1 MVRVNNPADLVKFH
15 CGDEDLDDFFTHDA
29 FLYAKQ
35 LLGKTYFFA
44 TKEESPEIVGAFT
57 VSNDSIKASLISKS
71 LRNKLQRKIPN
82 SKRTRSYPAVL
93 IGRLGVSCKMRGND
107 IGGQIVSYIKYWFS
121 NENNKSGCR
130 FVVVDA
136 YNQPSVLHFYEKNG
150 FKYLYLS
157 EEDERDI
164 FNLEE
169 GEPLNSRMMYFDL
182 IQLVNS

>member
-1 MVRVNNPADLVKFH
+1 MVRVNNPADLAEFC

-29 FLYAKQ
+29 CLYAKQ

-44 TKEESPEIVGAFT
+44 TKEKSPEIVGAFT
-57 VSNDSIKASLISKS
+57 VSNDSIKASLVSKS

-93 IGRLGVSCKMRGND
+93 IGRLGVSRKMRGND
-107 IGGQIVSYIKYWFS
+107 MGGQIVSYIKYWFS
-121 NENNKSGCR
+121 DENNKSGCR

-136 YNQPSVLHFYEKNG
+136 YNRPSVLYFYEKNG

-157 EEDERDI
+157 EEEERGI
-164 FNLEE
+164 FNIEE

-182 IQLVNS
+182 IQLVHS